1 MNAIRR
7 TALSALVFAAFSAS
21 AGAASETFEKAY
33 SLDGVDR
40 IRVENINGRVE
51 LTAWDRNYVRV
62 TAVKSGSPSAME
74 NTLIRITQ
82 PGSEIRVETVAL
94 HHEHLFSF
102 LFGGSRLAKVEYA
115 ILLPAATPA
124 RVETVNGSVHVQGRR
139 ADTRAETVN
148 GSLELRGIAGVLH
161 AEAVNGRIAL
171 SRDDSDDTYL
181 ETVNGS
187 IEAELPGTASFRYRL
202 SAVNGSME
210 VGERRSRSHAI
221 GIKSFEGD
229 VNGGKSLVK
238 AGTVNGSIRIV
249 LTESPGAPAPAV
261 HDAEDSSSD

>member
-1 MNAIRR
+1 MNALRR
-7 TALSALVFAAFSAS
+7 TALSAALLAAFAAA
-21 AGAASETFEKAY
+21 AGAATETFEKAY
-33 SLDGVDR
+33 SLEGVDR
-40 IRVENINGRVE
+40 IRVENVNGQVD

-62 TAVKSGSPSAME
+62 TAVKSGSVSAME

-102 LFGGSRLAKVEYA
+102 LFGGNRLAKVEYE
-115 ILLPAATPA
+115 ILLPAATAA

-139 ADTRAETVN
+139 AETRAETVN
-148 GSLELRGIAGVLH
+148 GSLDLRGISGVLH
-161 AEAVNGRIAL
+161 AETVNGRIGL
-171 SRDDSDDTYL
+171 SREDSDDTYL

-210 VGERRSRSHAI
+210 VGERRSRAHAF

-249 LTESPGAPAPAV
+249 LTETSGAPPSVV
-261 HDAEDSSSD
+261 HDAEGSASD

>member
-7 TALSALVFAAFSAS
+7 TALAAALLAAF
-21 AGAASETFEKAY
+21 AGAAGAATETFEKAY
-33 SLDGVDR
+33 SLEGVDR
-40 IRVENINGRVE
+40 VRVENVNGRLD

-62 TAVKSGSPSAME
+62 TAVKSGTPSALE
-74 NTLIRITQ
+74 NTVIRVTQ

-94 HHEHLFSF
+94 HRPHLFSF
-102 LFGGSRLAKVEYA
+102 LFGSHRLAKVEYQ
-115 ILLPAATPA
+115 ILLPAATPV
-124 RVETVNGSVHVQGRR
+124 RLETVNGSVHVQGRR
-139 ADTRAETVN
+139 AETRAETVN
-148 GSLELRGIAGVLH
+148 GSIDLRGITGVLH
-161 AEAVNGRIAL
+161 AETVNGRIAL
-171 SRDDSDDTYL
+171 TRDDSDDTSL

-210 VGERRSRSHAI
+210 VGERRSRAHAI

-238 AGTVNGSIRIV
+238 AGTVNGSIRII
-249 LTESPGAPAPAV
+249 LTEPPGAPAPV
-261 HDAEDSSSD
+261 VRDAEESSSD